1 MKFFPDLI
9 ATCAALII
17 AQALFSLEAR
27 AKDFPNCPGTVV
39 STPRKTLPYSVPD
52 EKRLRVIISSDAAN
66 EVDDQYAI
74 VHALLTP
81 QFIIKG
87 IVAAHFRDR
96 RPQSL
101 EKSYVEIV
109 RLLEL
114 TGFKEAIPALRG
126 AAKPLANETNAN
138 ASEGADLIVR
148 EAMADD
154 SHPLYVICFG
164 PLTDVA
170 SAYLQHPEIAGRL
183 TVVWSGG
190 GAYPAG
196 GWEYNLSSDPNAAN
210 VVFQS
215 PINFWQVP
223 ANVYSQVRVGTAEL
237 FLKVKPCG
245 KIGDYLVEN
254 MMRFNEAKKDSKG
267 WPRGED
273 WTLGDSPAISLLM
286 NTNAHT
292 DFFDMIPAPR
302 IGADLKYGDWSGTRK
317 IRVYN
322 HVDGRVVLEDMF
334 AKLQL
339 NFGKPNQ

>member
-1 MKFFPDLI
+1 MNVLLTI
-9 ATCAALII
+9 APV
-17 AQALFSLEAR
+17 LFLLSAR
-27 AKDFPNCPGTVV
+27 AADHSAPARRNM
-39 STPRKTLPYSVPD
+39 LPYSVPN
-52 EKRLRVIISSDAAN
+52 EKRVRVIIDSDAAN

-96 RPQSL
+96 VPHSMK
-101 EKSYVEIV
+101 KSYAEIN

-114 TGFKEAIPALRG
+114 SGFKGVVPAFRG
-126 AAKPLANETNAN
+126 AAKPLATETNAVPS
-138 ASEGADLIVR
+138 AGADLIVR
-148 EAMADD
+148 EAMSDD
-154 SHPLYVICFG
+154 PHPLYVLCFG

-170 SAYLQHPEIAGRL
+170 SAYLQHPEIAGRF

-190 GAYPAG
+190 AAYPGG
-196 GWEYNLSSDPNAAN
+196 GWEYNLSSDPKAAN

-215 PINFWQVP
+215 PIPLWQVP
-223 ANVYSQVRVGTAEL
+223 ANVYSEVRVGTAEL
-237 FLKVKPCG
+237 MLKVKPCG
-245 KIGDYLVEN
+245 KIGDYLFEN

-292 DFFDMIPAPR
+292 DFFKMMPAPR
-302 IGADLKYGDWSGTRK
+302 FDEHLKYVREPDARK
-317 IRVYN
+317 IRVYT
-322 HVDGRVVLEDMF
+322 HVDGRVILADMF

-339 NFGKPNQ
+339 NYGKKHQ